1 MSMRNL
7 RYSEAMFEGFNQI
20 LEKDPDVF
28 IIGQGLWSPWYVGAT
43 MTDLEKTYG
52 KERILDS
59 PISENATT
67 GIAIGAAIAGKK
79 AIVVHPRMDFMLLAM
94 DPLVN
99 QASNWSYLFNSEASV
114 PLVVRSIINR
124 GGEQGAQHSQALQSF
139 FMHVPGIKVVMPAT
153 AADAKGLLYG
163 AVLDNNPVMFIDDR
177 WCYETEGEVP
187 ENLEPIP
194 LGKAEVI
201 REGTDISIIAYSY
214 MVHEALESAE
224 ILKNQGISAEVINL
238 RTIKPWDHTTVINS
252 IRKTRRAIVTD
263 TGWVEGGVAA
273 EIAAKINGEIFGDLD
288 APVLRVGLPNSPAP
302 CARTLEEVY
311 YPKSRTI
318 TEAVNISM
326 GSLDLKDI
334 KTLTNE
340 VPGQIVY

>member
-1 MSMRNL
+1 MTNKNL
-7 RYSEAMFEGFNQI
+7 SYSEAMYEGFNQI
-20 LEKDPDVF
+20 LEKDSDVF
-28 IIGQGLWSPWYVGAT
+28 IIGQGLWSPWYVGST
-43 MTDLEKTYG
+43 MTDLEKKFG
-52 KERILDS
+52 KDRILDS

-99 QASNWSYLFNSEASV
+99 QASNWSYLFNSEVPV

-163 AVLDNNPVMFIDDR
+163 AVLDNNPVIFIDDR
-177 WCYETEGEVP
+177 WCYEAEGPVP
-187 ENLEPIP
+187 EDLNAIPI
-194 LGKAEVI
+194 GQAEVI
-201 REGTDISIIAYSY
+201 KEGTDISIIAYSY
-214 MVHEALESAE
+214 MVHEAMKTAE
-224 ILKNQGISAEVINL
+224 NLGKKGISVEVINL
-238 RTIKPWDHTTVINS
+238 RTIKPWDQKTVVDS
-252 IRKTRRAIVTD
+252 IKKTGRAIVTD

-273 EIAAKINGEIFGDLD
+273 EISAKINGEVFGLLKS
-288 APVLRVGLPNSPAP
+288 PILRVGLPKSPAP

-311 YPKSRTI
+311 YPRSRTI
-318 TEAVNISM
+318 TTAVNISM
-326 GSLDLKDI
+326 GSLSLENINMLSK
-334 KTLTNE
+334 E
-340 VPGQIVY
+340 VPGIIVY